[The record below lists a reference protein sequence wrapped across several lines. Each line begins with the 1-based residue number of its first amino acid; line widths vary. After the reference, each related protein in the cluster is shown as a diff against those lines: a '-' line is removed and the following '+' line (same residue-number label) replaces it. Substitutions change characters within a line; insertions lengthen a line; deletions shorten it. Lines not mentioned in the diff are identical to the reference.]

1 MPSRARVLSS
11 AALAAL
17 FGAAHAPAAI
27 PTYSGFQ
34 MVARTNFASNP
45 GGSFNVPGS
54 WFFSGEDIR
63 VSNNRDVAF
72 RLSVTSGTFQSV
84 WAGKVLGTGP
94 TGVGG
99 VVYSSNPADDASVSR
114 VSINNIGRIVWEQT
128 FTSGV
133 AGLYYHD
140 LIPASSGLLTTRP
153 FGTSSWSS
161 PSVNDSNEVGFR
173 ANFGSSRQAFTSW
186 SPASP
191 NTTID
196 HAVEAGLDPLS
207 PYSFLFTPS
216 FNNARQIAGTV
227 RRGPAGATGSSQP
240 DEVRIFNANGSSILV
255 AQDRDA
261 NPASPYA
268 SFDNSVSLS
277 NSGNVAFMATL
288 HASVGGGRGV
298 FLFNGST
305 IVTIATTTAPGTQIS
320 NLEFFAPSVNDN
332 GLVVF
337 RAFDTSNR
345 RAIWVGDG
353 VSLQRIVT
361 AQDLIVSDLGTARV
375 DQNVASSPVFGGA
388 PSINAQGDVA
398 FNAGL
403 APPDNNQIEW
413 GTGVY
418 VALVAPPP
426 PCPGDLN
433 NDGQRNTVDLALF
446 LGVFGSSVTPGTSGD
461 LDNNG
466 AVNTADLAL
475 FLGVFGQPCP

>member
-1 MPSRARVLSS
+1 MTKHPILTAVLLV
-11 AALAAL
+11 LAASSTN
-17 FGAAHAPAAI
+17 AAI

-45 GGSFNVPGS
+45 GGAFNVPGS

-63 VSNNRDVAF
+63 INNNRDVAF

-84 WAGKVLGTGP
+84 WAGKVVAGGGP

-99 VVYSSNPADDASVSR
+99 VVYSSNPADDCFISR
-114 VSINNIGRIVWEQT
+114 VSINNRGRIVWEQN
-128 FTSGV
+128 FSSGV
-133 AGLYYHD
+133 PGLYFHD
-140 LIPASSGLLTTRP
+140 IGPATSGLLTTRP
-153 FGTSSWSS
+153 FGTSSWST
-161 PSVNDSNEVGFR
+161 PNVNDSNEVGFR
-173 ANFGSSRQAFTSW
+173 SNFGTNRQAFTSW

-207 PYSFLFTPS
+207 PYSFLFTPT
-216 FNNARQIAGTV
+216 FNNQRQIAGFV

-240 DEVRIFNANGSSILV
+240 DEIRVFNPNGTSILI

-277 NSGNVAFMATL
+277 NNGNVAFMATL
-288 HASVGGGRGV
+288 VAGGRGV
-298 FLFNGST
+298 FLYNGST
-305 IVTIATTTAPGTQIS
+305 ILTIATTTAPGTQIS

-332 GLVVF
+332 GLVAF
-337 RAFDTSNR
+337 RAFDTLSR

-353 VSLQRIVT
+353 T
-361 AQDLIVSDLGTARV
+361 ALTKLVVAQQILPSDLGDARV

-398 FNAGL
+398 FNAAL
-403 APPDNNQIEW
+403 TPPGDNQIEW

-433 NDGQRNTVDLALF
+433 NDQQRNTADLALF
-446 LGVFGSSVTPGTSGD
+446 LGAFGTAVTPGTSGD

-466 AVNTADLAL
+466 LVNTADLAL
-475 FLGVFGQPCP
+475 FLGLFGIPCP

>member
-1 MPSRARVLSS
+1 MLKKTL
-11 AALAAL
+11 ALA
-17 FGAAHAPAAI
+17 FGALASLAVPAAGAV

-63 VSNNRDVAF
+63 INNHRDVAF

-84 WAGKVLGTGP
+84 WAGKVVGTGP

-114 VSINNIGRIVWEQT
+114 VSINNLGRIIWEQN
-128 FTSGV
+128 FTGGTP
-133 AGLYYHD
+133 GLYFYD
-140 LIPASSGLLTTRP
+140 PVGPTSGLLTTRP

-161 PSVNDSNEVGFR
+161 ANINDAGEVGFR
-173 ANFGSSRQAFTSW
+173 ANFGSTRQSFTSW

-191 NTTID
+191 NTTLD
-196 HAVEAGLDPLS
+196 HAVEAGLDPGS

-216 FNNARQIAGTV
+216 FNANRQIAGSV
-227 RRGPAGATGSSQP
+227 RRGLAGQTGSSQP
-240 DEVRIFNANGSSILV
+240 DEIRIFNSNGSSILI

-261 NPASPYA
+261 NPNSPYT

-277 NSGNVAFMATL
+277 NNGKVAFMAGL
-288 HASVGGGRGV
+288 FGGGRGV
-298 FLFNGST
+298 FVSDGT
-305 IVTIATTTAPGTQIS
+305 TTTTIATTVAPGTQIS

-332 GLVVF
+332 GLVAF
-337 RAFDTSNR
+337 RAFDTAGK

-353 VSLQRIVT
+353 TTLQRIVT

-388 PSINAQGDVA
+388 PSINAAGDVA

-413 GTGVY
+413 GTGVF

-426 PCPGDLN
+426 PCPGDFN
-433 NDGQRNTVDLALF
+433 NDGQRNTVDLTLFLGAFGTVVPPGTGADLDGNGNVNTADLVLF
-446 LGVFGSSVTPGTSGD
+446 LGVFGTPCT
-461 LDNNG
+461 
-466 AVNTADLAL
+466 
-475 FLGVFGQPCP
+475 

>member
-1 MPSRARVLSS
+1 MRHLTPILAILLATAHTQAR
-11 AALAAL
+11 
-17 FGAAHAPAAI
+17 GAV

-34 MVARTNFASNP
+34 MLARTNFASNP
-45 GGSFNVPGS
+45 GGAFNVPGS

-63 VSNNRDVAF
+63 INKARQVAF
-72 RLSVTSGTFQSV
+72 RLTVTSGTFMSV
-84 WAGKVLGTGP
+84 WAGQVVPGGGP
-94 TGVGG
+94 TGTGA

-114 VSINNIGRIVWEQT
+114 VSINNLGRIIWEQN
-128 FTSGV
+128 FTAGTP
-133 AGLYYHD
+133 GLYFHD
-140 LIPASSGLLTTRP
+140 IGGPSGLLTTRP

-161 PSVNDSNEVGFR
+161 PGVNDNNEVGFR
-173 ANFGSSRQAFTSW
+173 ANFGSNRQAFTSW

-216 FNNARQIAGTV
+216 FNNQRQIAGFV
-227 RRGPAGATGSSQP
+227 RRGPAGATGSAQP
-240 DEVRIFNANGSSILV
+240 DEIRVFNPDGSSILI

-268 SFDNSVSLS
+268 SFDSSVSLS
-277 NSGNVAFMATL
+277 NNGNVAFMATI
-288 HASVGGGRGV
+288 HASAGGGRGV
-298 FLFNGST
+298 FLYNGST
-305 IVTIATTTAPGTQIS
+305 IIPIATTSAPGTQIS

-332 GLVVF
+332 GLVAF
-337 RAFDTSNR
+337 RAFDTANR

-353 VSLQRIVT
+353 TTLTKLVV
-361 AQDLIVSDLGTARV
+361 AQQILPSDLGDARV

-398 FNAGL
+398 FNAAL
-403 APPDNNQIEW
+403 TPPDDNQIEW

-426 PCPGDLN
+426 PCPGDLTG
-433 NDGQRNTVDLALF
+433 DAQRNTLDLAL
-446 LGVFGSSVTPGTSGD
+446 LLAAFGTAVNPGTLGPD
-461 LDNNG
+461 FDNNG
-466 AVNTADLAL
+466 AVNTADLVTFLSL
-475 FLGVFGQPCP
+475 FGVPCP